1 MSKNYQQQGA
11 SIWSQI
17 VVSCLLVGLGV
28 GGYLF
33 AKSDDGEV
41 QVNLDFLKAPT
52 HVVRLGEMAVSVTE
66 QGSLESYDNVEIVC
80 RVRGQNTVT
89 SVVDSGTYVEK
100 GDVVLTL
107 DTLYIDEEIAERS
120 KYAHWARSGA
130 EHWRASVEKNKL
142 AIPEYL
148 EGRFVA
154 ELTGME
160 KDLVIAEADLLLSLI
175 HI

>member
-41 QVNLDFLKAPT
+41 QVNLD
-52 HVVRLGEMAVSVTE
+52 
-66 QGSLESYDNVEIVC
+66 
-80 RVRGQNTVT
+80 
-89 SVVDSGTYVEK
+89 
-100 GDVVLTL
+100 
-107 DTLYIDEEIAERS
+107 
-120 KYAHWARSGA
+120 
-130 EHWRASVEKNKL
+130 
-142 AIPEYL
+142 
-148 EGRFVA
+148 
-154 ELTGME
+154 
-160 KDLVIAEADLLLSLI
+160 LSLI